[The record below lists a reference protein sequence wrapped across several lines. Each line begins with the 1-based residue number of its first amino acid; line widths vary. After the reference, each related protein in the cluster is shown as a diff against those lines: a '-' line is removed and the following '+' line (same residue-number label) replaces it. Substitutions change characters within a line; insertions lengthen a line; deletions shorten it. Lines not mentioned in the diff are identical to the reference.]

1 MSLLISLVSTIPYI
15 KTSIK
20 KKKFFLLMKIQ
31 CIFLLESI
39 NELWYY
45 KYWSN
50 HKCNSELLF
59 SNFQTRIEILNN
71 FVTIEVKKTN
81 FYSLKKHHFQS
92 IIGHF
97 QFLFLFLII
106 QVCFLLLLIIHKKY
120 LLHSNFPLIN

>member
-1 MSLLISLVSTIPYI
+1 MSLLISLVSIIPYI

-31 CIFLLESI
+31 CICLLKSI
-39 NELWYY
+39 DELWYY

-59 SNFQTRIEILNN
+59 FDFQTKIEIPNN
-71 FVTIEVKKTN
+71 FIIIEVKKTN
-81 FYSLKKHHFQS
+81 FYSSKIHHFQS

-97 QFLFLFLII
+97 RFLFLFLII
-106 QVCFLLLLIIHKKY
+106 QVYFLLLLIIHKKY
-120 LLHSNFPLIN
+120 LLHSNFLLIN